1 MSRSNAASLATDQ
14 TRHRSKIKQ
23 FQPVSRRSQADHRLG
38 KVASVAALCLET
50 NQIDHWTSPWTE
62 SLMRVDLMPSRKPPW
77 RSSSIGK
84 TSPSIEKRLEEPHTE
99 TEREILL
106 KLLGEE
112 EKKEAHPKKEA

>member
-1 MSRSNAASLATDQ
+1 MQ
-14 TRHRSKIKQ
+14 
-23 FQPVSRRSQADHRLG
+23 
-38 KVASVAALCLET
+38 
-50 NQIDHWTSPWTE
+50 
-62 SLMRVDLMPSRKPPW
+62 VDPMPSRRPPW

-84 TSPSIEKRLEEPHTE
+84 TSPSIEKRLEGPHTE